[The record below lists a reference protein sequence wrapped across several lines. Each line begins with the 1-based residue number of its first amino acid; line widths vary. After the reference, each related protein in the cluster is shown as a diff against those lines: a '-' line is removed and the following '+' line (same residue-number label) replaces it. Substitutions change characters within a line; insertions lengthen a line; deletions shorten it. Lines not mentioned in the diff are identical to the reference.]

1 MTTATKWVTTLLV
14 ALALGTAR
22 AAESQTWRKVLTAA
36 AVTSLWI
43 DYCQI
48 HEVRDRGG
56 TTDFVGLG
64 TLDYTKLTI
73 VNGTEVVANLFVPR
87 RWRPW
92 LNAATVLLHAPDLW
106 KRAREPLGMGL
117 YPNGNHVIRVG
128 LRFTP

>member
-1 MTTATKWVTTLLV
+1 MTTTWVPTLLV
-14 ALALGTAR
+14 ALALSMAR
-22 AAESQTWRKVLTAA
+22 AVESQTWRKVLTAA

-56 TTDFVGLG
+56 HTDFVGLG
-64 TLDYTKLTI
+64 TFDYTKLKI
-73 VNGTEVVANLFVPR
+73 VNGTEVAANLFVPR

-92 LNAATVLLHAPDLW
+92 INAATVLLHAPDLW
-106 KRAREPLGMGL
+106 KRARERLGMGQ
-117 YPNGNHVIRVG
+117 YPNGAQVIRVG

>member
-1 MTTATKWVTTLLV
+1 MTMTTQWVTTLLV
-14 ALALGTAR
+14 VLAVGTAR
-22 AAESQTWRKVLTAA
+22 AVESQTWRKVLTAA

-56 TTDFVGLG
+56 ETVFVGLG
-64 TLDYTKLTI
+64 TLDYTKLKI

-92 LNAATVLLHAPDLW
+92 INAATVLLHAPDLW
-106 KRAREPLGMGL
+106 RRAREPLGMGQ
-117 YPNGNHVIRVG
+117 YQNGYQIIRVG